1 MRAAEQYLY
10 FYNIRADNSFLVVRH
25 REVIR
30 SVIST
35 SVIQHITSIHYPY
48 IMCPLPPTSCN
59 KFNLYLG
66 AFSLHLHG
74 LI

>member
-30 SVIST
+30 SVMSSPPRSSNT
-35 SVIQHITSIHYPY
+35 LHPY
-48 IMCPLPPTSCN
+48 ITHILCVPFLLRPKINSIYIWELLVFIFMD
-59 KFNLYLG
+59 
-66 AFSLHLHG
+66 
-74 LI
+74 

>member
-48 IMCPLPPTSCN
+48 VPFLLSPTINSIYIYIY
-59 KFNLYLG
+59 LYLIV
-66 AFSLHLHG
+66 F
-74 LI
+74 IFMD